1 MATNSWLSRLLVFW
15 PGRPWNAG
23 LFFSVAG
30 KATLLW
36 PGLPQNPGLDR
47 AYQAFPG
54 HAFLASPAKILASLA
69 WPGLAGLGMLLT
81 TLLMQGLR
89 RIKTAHVLCV
99 WLISVEYVD
108 KQRTFQTGN
117 TLHIF
122 KNETSHFRQHFALKV
137 YWTCNSLKYLLLQY
151 AVIM

>member
-1 MATNSWLSRLLVFW
+1 MARNSWLSRLLVFW

-54 HAFLASPAKILASLA
+54 HAFLASPARLGRACHAFDHAPDARVGFNILVQKMFKLNIILWKWKISYMSLSCIISMQQIYI
-69 WPGLAGLGMLLT
+69 LYDQHRLLVKSF
-81 TLLMQGLR
+81 
-89 RIKTAHVLCV
+89 IAKKK
-99 WLISVEYVD
+99 S
-108 KQRTFQTGN
+108 F
-117 TLHIF
+117 
-122 KNETSHFRQHFALKV
+122 
-137 YWTCNSLKYLLLQY
+137 
-151 AVIM
+151 

>member
-1 MATNSWLSRLLVFW
+1 MARNSWLSRLLVFW

-54 HAFLASPAKILASLA
+54 HAILASPAKTLASLA
-69 WPGLAGLGMLLT
+69 WPGLAGLAMLLT
-81 TLLMQGLR
+81 SLQANKPTGSRSLNWFVAINPWKDNDEITNIWKSYMWTAEC
-89 RIKTAHVLCV
+89 RIIWRNNSSYIRSLYSGKVLYMV
-99 WLISVEYVD
+99 LSWHY
-108 KQRTFQTGN
+108 
-117 TLHIF
+117 
-122 KNETSHFRQHFALKV
+122 
-137 YWTCNSLKYLLLQY
+137 
-151 AVIM
+151 